1 VEVVVGVRV
10 VVVDP
15 CRVAVGVA
23 VDERAVGVLVRMHVG
38 LVGVGVAKWW
48 HCSNVA
54 TGAVGSASR
63 RRHQTSVLMTPTAAQ
78 VRTIGI
84 MPTR

>member
-1 VEVVVGVRV
+1 
-10 VVVDP
+10 
-15 CRVAVGVA
+15 VAVGVA

-38 LVGVGVAKWW
+38 LVGVGLAKCW

-63 RRHQTSVLMTPTAAQ
+63 QRHETSVLMTPTAAQ